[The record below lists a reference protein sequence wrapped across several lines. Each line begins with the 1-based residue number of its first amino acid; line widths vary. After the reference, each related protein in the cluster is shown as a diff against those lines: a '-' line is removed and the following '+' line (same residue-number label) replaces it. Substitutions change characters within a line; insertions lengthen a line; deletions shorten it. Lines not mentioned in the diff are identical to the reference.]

1 MDAGK
6 LDTRILIK
14 RLTKAS
20 DGFGGFTSTNATQ
33 NTIWAN
39 LKFIAGDINQ
49 KNGKRNRNLEIE
61 LIVRKRTA
69 DTILITDLLQIEN
82 QTGFYN
88 IKDKYDFELKD
99 YAKIVAV
106 KRN

>member
-6 LDTRILIK
+6 LDSRVLIK
-14 RLTKAS
+14 RLSKTS

-39 LKFIAGDINQ
+39 LKFTGGDVNQ

-61 LIVRKRTA
+61 LIVRKKTA
-69 DTILITDLLQIEN
+69 DEILITDLLKEKI
-82 QTGFYN
+82 
-88 IKDKYDFELKD
+88 ILKL
-99 YAKIVAV
+99 
-106 KRN
+106 